1 MSSYYADGS
10 WGNNQYQ
17 PFSGVGGMNMGFT
30 PVQSGAFQ
38 ASPLFGG
45 GSSYY
50 DTANDGKIGLEQ
62 FLGSG
67 QGGQTLNG
75 NKFASYVR
83 NNYGNLWNQYG
94 ASQGQNPS
102 QSWSDFLTKNQDS
115 LQQQYAGQN
124 PYDKGEQGQKKLQW
138 L

>member
-1 MSSYYADGS
+1 MPTGPANFQVS
-10 WGNNQYQ
+10 
-17 PFSGVGGMNMGFT
+17 
-30 PVQSGAFQ
+30 PV
-38 ASPLFGG
+38 LGG
-45 GSSYY
+45 GSTYY

-62 FLGSG
+62 FLNGATGNNS
-67 QGGQTLNG
+67 LNG

-94 ASQGQNPS
+94 AAQGQDPS
-102 QSWSDFLTKNQDS
+102 LKWSDYLNQNQGN
-115 LQQQYAGQN
+115 LQQQYANQN